1 MALPALS
8 HSDFRR
14 YFLGSLLNV
23 NAVWIQ
29 RVALVWIAWD
39 LTGSAGF
46 VGLIAGL
53 SLVPSLLTGP
63 VFGVWVDRTEI
74 LSAAAKT
81 TSSMIVLLGL
91 IIAVLALGWLSPL
104 VLVIASLA
112 VGTATS
118 AHHPVRM
125 SLAPRLVPPEL
136 MSGVIA
142 LTAVNFN
149 VARLIAPVIAGALI
163 ASVGVLA
170 TLAIAAILL
179 APMLLIL
186 PTLSPRALPSK
197 TGPAPSLGTA
207 FREGVRHARSTPLI
221 WRCILVMAVYTFAA
235 RGVLELLP
243 VIADG
248 EFGRGAT
255 GLGLLT
261 GAAGAGAL
269 VSASFL
275 ALSADRAPTTTD
287 IPTSVYVALLVSQ
300 ILVALIAVTP
310 SWSLML
316 VLIACLG
323 ASSTMVGVSLQTV
336 IQNRLV
342 DEMRGR
348 VMSLWIMTGFGMAAL
363 GAFAIGTVAQ
373 FTSIGAAS
381 AGSGLIGLILVSV
394 LLFAPKGTFAAR

>member
-1 MALPALS
+1 
-8 HSDFRR
+8 
-14 YFLGSLLNV
+14 
-23 NAVWIQ
+23 
-29 RVALVWIAWD
+29 
-39 LTGSAGF
+39 
-46 VGLIAGL
+46 
-53 SLVPSLLTGP
+53 
-63 VFGVWVDRTEI
+63 
-74 LSAAAKT
+74 
-81 TSSMIVLLGL
+81 
-91 IIAVLALGWLSPL
+91 
-104 VLVIASLA
+104 
-112 VGTATS
+112 
-118 AHHPVRM
+118 
-125 SLAPRLVPPEL
+125 
-136 MSGVIA
+136 
-142 LTAVNFN
+142 
-149 VARLIAPVIAGALI
+149 
-163 ASVGVLA
+163 
-170 TLAIAAILL
+170 
-179 APMLLIL
+179 
-186 PTLSPRALPSK
+186 
-197 TGPAPSLGTA
+197 
-207 FREGVRHARSTPLI
+207 
-221 WRCILVMAVYTFAA
+221 VYTFAA

-394 LLFAPKGTFAAR
+394 LLLAPKGTFAAR

>member
-8 HSDFRR
+8 HPGFRR
-14 YFLGSLLNV
+14 YFFGSLLNV

-39 LTGSAGF
+39 LTGSAAY

-53 SLVPSLLTGP
+53 TLIPSLLTGP

-81 TSSMIVLLGL
+81 TSAMIVLLGIL
-91 IIAVLALGWLSPL
+91 IGMLALGWLSPWL
-104 VLVIASLA
+104 LA
-112 VGTATS
+112 VAALALGTATS

-149 VARLIAPVIAGALI
+149 VARLVAPVIAGALI
-163 ASVGVLA
+163 ASAGILV
-170 TLAIAAILL
+170 TLAVAAALL

-197 TGPAPSLGTA
+197 SGPVLSLANA
-207 FREGVRHARSTPLI
+207 FREGVSHARRTPMI
-221 WRCILVMAVYTFAA
+221 WRCILVMAVFTFAA

-269 VSASFL
+269 VSAGFL
-275 ALSADRAPTTTD
+275 ALSAEKDTTTD
-287 IPTSVYVALLVSQ
+287 IPKRVYVALLSSQ
-300 ILVALIAVTP
+300 ILVTLIAVVP
-310 SWSLML
+310 SWPMML
-316 VLIACLG
+316 VLIAFLG
-323 ASSTMVGVSLQTV
+323 GASTMVGVSLQTV
-336 IQNRLV
+336 IQNRLA

-363 GAFAIGTVAQ
+363 GAFGIGTMAQ
-373 FTSIGAAS
+373 ITSIGTAS
-381 AGSGLIGLILVSV
+381 ALSGAVGLVLVSAI
-394 LLFAPKGTFAAR
+394 LFAPKGTFASS